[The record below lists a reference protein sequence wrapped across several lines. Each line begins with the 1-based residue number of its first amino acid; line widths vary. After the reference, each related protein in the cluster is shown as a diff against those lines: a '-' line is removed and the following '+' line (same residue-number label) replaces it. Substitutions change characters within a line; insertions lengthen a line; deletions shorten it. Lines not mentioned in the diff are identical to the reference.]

1 MDIEKLRE
9 ELKRHSYLYYVK
21 DDPEITDYEYDM
33 MLKKL
38 IEEEERL
45 GLPIPP
51 DSPSVRV
58 GGSAV
63 SSFAKVE
70 HEVPLLSLNDV
81 FSFDELKE
89 FDRRVKDD
97 CPDADY
103 DTEIKIDG
111 LSVSLEYKDGLFYR
125 GATRGDGIV
134 GEDVTENLKTIG
146 SIPLR
151 LSEPVTLTVRGEVY
165 MPVKNFLSLNEKR
178 EEAGEPL
185 FKNPR
190 NAAAGSLRQL
200 DPKITASRGLD
211 ILIFN
216 LQKCDEKSFDTHLE
230 SLDWLEKIGFKVVP
244 VRTYCKNVDEAIS
257 EIEKIGRG
265 DYHLKFDIDGA
276 VIKVNSLKMREKLGF
291 TAKAPRWAAAYKY
304 PPERKETKLYDITVQ
319 VGRTGVLTPTAEL
332 DPVFIGGT
340 TVSRATL
347 HNIDFINSKDI
358 RIGDTVILQKAGE
371 IIPEIIGPVKEK
383 RTGSEVPYSMPEFCP
398 VCGAKVVREEGEA
411 AVRCSSNEC
420 PAQLQRNIE
429 HFVSRDAMDIS
440 GLGPAIIAQM
450 LEKKLIASTA
460 DIYSLKKEDIVP
472 LEKLG
477 EKSADNLLSAI
488 EKSKE
493 RDLSNLIYALGIR
506 QVGSGAAKSLAA
518 HFKTLDNLLNAEV
531 SELSEVD
538 DIGPVTAE
546 SIRDYF
552 SEEHNKENI
561 KNLVSSGLNTEYSDQ
576 GVSESLS
583 GLTFVITGTLSGYS
597 RSAAAD
603 EIEKRGGKV
612 SGSVS
617 KKTSFVLAGAEP
629 GSKLDKA
636 NTLGI
641 RVINE
646 EEFNEMLRS

>member
-33 MLKKL
+33 MMKKL

-89 FDRRVKDD
+89 FDRRVKED

-165 MPVKNFLSLNEKR
+165 MPVKNFISLNEKR

-230 SLDWLEKIGFKVVP
+230 SLDWLEKLGFKVVP